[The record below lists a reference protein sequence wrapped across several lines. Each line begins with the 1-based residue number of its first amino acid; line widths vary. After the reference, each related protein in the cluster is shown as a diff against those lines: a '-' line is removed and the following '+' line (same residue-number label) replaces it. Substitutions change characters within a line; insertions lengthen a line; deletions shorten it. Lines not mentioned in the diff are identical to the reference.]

1 MNYPALTFWLLIA
14 WSVTASRDTLLVLMI
29 ASTPFASLALVPPE
43 ITGMSIL
50 PQSMFAVVLILKV
63 VAPQLMPLSAK
74 LMNALRFRNLGFL
87 ALFLLV
93 GAIVTMFMPKL
104 FGGEIVIQPMRD
116 VSGAPDL
123 LTSTTQNFTQFGYI
137 TLSVMIVFAVTLL
150 TDEPGFTKSLL
161 TSVFAGGLVC
171 ILTGLIDLAA
181 AWAGMESLLKPF
193 RNADYAYL
201 TTVEIAGQKRVVGFT
216 PEASAYG
223 PICVDFATAIALLRT
238 LYAEGRQRI
247 LATLIAI
254 GLVVMALL
262 STSSTAYLGLV
273 VLGAVYVANW
283 VRRGVLSSAFG
294 QRGLVWE
301 LLAGLSLIAALVF
314 ILVARADLFD
324 PLLNVVQEVVFN
336 KPLTD
341 SYYGR
346 SQWNAIAWDTV
357 GSTWGLGVGFGSTRA
372 SNWFAAIISNTG
384 LIGAACMAIFL
395 VQTFARRPLWRTEVS
410 SELMMGLKLSLLPAL
425 AMATVN
431 SAGPDFG
438 PWEAVIFGAIA
449 GLAEFRP
456 QRRSVAADRLTPSH
470 AAGPTAVRAGALGRI
485 RPSASPRHWRR
496 HNGREK
502 PPPQPSI

>member
-1 MNYPALTFWLLIA
+1 MNYPALIFWILIA

-29 ASTPFASLALVPPE
+29 ASMPFASLALVPPE

-93 GAIVTMFMPKL
+93 GTIVTMFMPKL
-104 FGGEIVIQPMRD
+104 FGGEVVIQPMRD

-247 LATLIAI
+247 LATYRHRAGRDGAALNFIHCLSWFGGI
-254 GLVVMALL
+254 GSGLR
-262 STSSTAYLGLV
+262 SELGQ
-273 VLGAVYVANW
+273 A
-283 VRRGVLSSAFG
+283 RGVVFG
-294 QRGLVWE
+294 VWPT
-301 LLAGLSLIAALVF
+301 
-314 ILVARADLFD
+314 RAC
-324 PLLNVVQEVVFN
+324 
-336 KPLTD
+336 
-341 SYYGR
+341 
-346 SQWNAIAWDTV
+346 
-357 GSTWGLGVGFGSTRA
+357 LGVAGGSQPDRRA
-372 SNWFAAIISNTG
+372 GVHFSR
-384 LIGAACMAIFL
+384 
-395 VQTFARRPLWRTEVS
+395 ARRFV
-410 SELMMGLKLSLLPAL
+410 
-425 AMATVN
+425 
-431 SAGPDFG
+431 
-438 PWEAVIFGAIA
+438 
-449 GLAEFRP
+449 
-456 QRRSVAADRLTPSH
+456 
-470 AAGPTAVRAGALGRI
+470 
-485 RPSASPRHWRR
+485 
-496 HNGREK
+496 
-502 PPPQPSI
+502 